1 MKIIDRIHHLKETE
15 AKIPA
20 SLIVKLN
27 QYSAILRE
35 LKKSSNDIKLLGR
48 KYAAIFGQIK
58 AMKKLYVKGA
68 ITIKGSLPKG
78 TMLQFDHALE
88 KRVAKTISN
97 VKICVSSDT
106 NGEKIKFE
114 KL

>member
-1 MKIIDRIHHLKETE
+1 
-15 AKIPA
+15 
-20 SLIVKLN
+20 
-27 QYSAILRE
+27 
-35 LKKSSNDIKLLGR
+35 
-48 KYAAIFGQIK
+48 
-58 AMKKLYVKGA
+58 MKKLYVEGV
-68 ITIKGSLPKG
+68 ISIKGNLPKG

-106 NGEKIKFE
+106 NGEEIKFE